1 MRGHHTRRRPRVLRV
16 KRWRRSQKC
25 TRWQKPH
32 HPCRTQIVNGGK
44 KCQGRQINRRRRRSE
59 RRLQSALSQTCTKR
73 HQTKRTRRRSERR
86 LQSALSQTCSKR
98 HQRHP
103 RWRKTKNRRL
113 QQRTCRR
120 HHHLQRRRQS
130 YRHISSNS
138 SSNYHQHHHH
148 NNRKHH
154 HHNNNRVLSLLNLPL
169 SPTLS

>member
-16 KRWRRSQKC
+16 KRWHRSQKC
-25 TRWQKPH
+25 TRWQNPH
-32 HPCRTQIVNGGK
+32 HPCGTQIVNGGK
-44 KCQGRQINRRRRRSE
+44 ECQGRQINRRRRRSE
-59 RRLQSALSQTCTKR
+59 RRLQSALSQTC
-73 HQTKRTRRRSERR
+73 
-86 LQSALSQTCSKR
+86 LKR

-138 SSNYHQHHHH
+138 SSNYHQHHHN

-154 HHNNNRVLSLLNLPL
+154 HNNNNRVLSLMNLPL